1 MKYKL
6 YAFWKHDIPPYVLG
20 GEVTE
25 IKSNGR
31 VCVKGFTGYSFLPL
45 QILPLEEGRAKQKEI
60 DLALKNYKNT
70 IKKAEE
76 ELRSYTKQLLLK
88 YTLTEIGHE
97 HVNDFLKECSA
108 KRKEI
113 LDAGIDTACQ
123 TSLPTKA
130 DILLE
135 LNDGE
140 NIGGSGEYDSDWAVT
155 DNTAEDFA
163 YVKCRLPM
171 ALIIDR
177 KTKKKEKNMK
187 ATNTLYQEENN
198 MKVFYLAQVN
208 FGCVVYADNKNDAFE
223 KIKCQRKELL
233 ETLGL
238 PLDITRWG
246 IVEFTPDLYDGVLCF
261 Y

>member
-1 MKYKL
+1 
-6 YAFWKHDIPPYVLG
+6 
-20 GEVTE
+20 
-25 IKSNGR
+25 
-31 VCVKGFTGYSFLPL
+31 
-45 QILPLEEGRAKQKEI
+45 
-60 DLALKNYKNT
+60 
-70 IKKAEE
+70 
-76 ELRSYTKQLLLK
+76 
-88 YTLTEIGHE
+88 
-97 HVNDFLKECSA
+97 
-108 KRKEI
+108 
-113 LDAGIDTACQ
+113 
-123 TSLPTKA
+123 
-130 DILLE
+130 
-135 LNDGE
+135 
-140 NIGGSGEYDSDWAVT
+140 
-155 DNTAEDFA
+155 
-163 YVKCRLPM
+163 M

-246 IVEFTPDLYDGVLCF
+246 IVEFKPDLYDGVLCF

>member
-1 MKYKL
+1 
-6 YAFWKHDIPPYVLG
+6 
-20 GEVTE
+20 
-25 IKSNGR
+25 
-31 VCVKGFTGYSFLPL
+31 
-45 QILPLEEGRAKQKEI
+45 
-60 DLALKNYKNT
+60 
-70 IKKAEE
+70 
-76 ELRSYTKQLLLK
+76 
-88 YTLTEIGHE
+88 
-97 HVNDFLKECSA
+97 
-108 KRKEI
+108 
-113 LDAGIDTACQ
+113 
-123 TSLPTKA
+123 
-130 DILLE
+130 
-135 LNDGE
+135 
-140 NIGGSGEYDSDWAVT
+140 
-155 DNTAEDFA
+155 
-163 YVKCRLPM
+163 M
-171 ALIIDR
+171 ALIINR